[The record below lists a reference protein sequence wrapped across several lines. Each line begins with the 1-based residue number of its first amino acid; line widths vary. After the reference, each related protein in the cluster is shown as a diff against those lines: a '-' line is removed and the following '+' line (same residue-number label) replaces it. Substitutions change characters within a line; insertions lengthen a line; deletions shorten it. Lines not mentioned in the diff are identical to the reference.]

1 VIGAEQS
8 LLSFLDAPVVVGDP
22 DGSAVYVNPAF
33 ESRFDVT
40 SAATRGLPLSELF
53 EGGGREAVLRA
64 VAQVLSHGDSVR
76 FRVRERGVGFAAVAS
91 PIVADES
98 RVGVVIL
105 LKEEVDG
112 GERLMALH
120 REIADPVDELQ
131 GLLDAL
137 LEQTGGRR
145 AAQYRAGV
153 EDGLRALAR
162 VRKWVDELGATLAGR
177 GGGGGG
183 TWDPAAVLQV
193 VGRRFSDRPDLPTD
207 IQVLVPAQLPTA
219 RGDGAKLEALLL
231 RVLQD
236 RLDQEPAPEGLTL
249 AGRTVGR
256 GEGRSVL
263 VSVTEHFG
271 QGGYV
276 ASAPQTALLAE
287 VLGGC
292 GGVLHTTSD
301 PALGRVTL
309 MRFPAPEPSPGAA

>member
-1 VIGAEQS
+1 MNGAEQS
-8 LLSFLDAPVVVGDP
+8 LLSFIDAPVVVGDP

-33 ESRFDVT
+33 EARFDVT

-91 PIVADES
+91 PIVAEES

-112 GERLMALH
+112 GERLMAIH

-162 VRKWVDELGATLAGR
+162 IRKWVDELGSTLAGH
-177 GGGGGG
+177 GGENGEV
-183 TWDPAAVLQV
+183 WEPAALLPVIV
-193 VGRRFSDRPDLPTD
+193 RRLTERADLPSD
-207 IQVLVPAQLPTA
+207 FQVLLPAQLPTA

-231 RVLQD
+231 RLLQD
-236 RLDQEPAPEGLTL
+236 RLEQDPPPAGLTL
-249 AGRTVGR
+249 GSRPVGR
-256 GEGRSVL
+256 GDEQCVL

-276 ASAPQTALLAE
+276 PGAPQTPLLAE

-292 GGVLHTTSD
+292 GGALHTTSD
-301 PALGRVTL
+301 PVLGRVTL
-309 MRFPAPEPSPGAA
+309 MRFPVAPGASSD

>member
-22 DGSAVYVNPAF
+22 DGTAVYVNPAF
-33 ESRFDVT
+33 EARFDVT
-40 SAATRGLPLSELF
+40 SASTQGLPLSELF

-76 FRVRERGVGFAAVAS
+76 FRVRERAVGFAAVAS
-91 PIVADES
+91 PIVAQES

-105 LKEEVDG
+105 LKEEMEG
-112 GERLMALH
+112 GERLMAIH

-162 VRKWVDELGATLAGR
+162 VRKWVDELGASLAGR
-177 GGGGGG
+177 GGDGGEV
-183 TWDPAAVLQV
+183 WDPAAILQV
-193 VGRRFSDRPDLPTD
+193 VARRFTERPDLQSD
-207 IQVLVPAQLPTA
+207 VQVLVPAQLPTA

-231 RVLQD
+231 RLLQD
-236 RLDQEPAPEGLTL
+236 RLDQSPPPQGLTL
-249 AGRTVGR
+249 GSRIVGR
-256 GEGRSVL
+256 AETRCVL
-263 VSVTEHFG
+263 VSVTEHFR

-276 ASAPQTALLAE
+276 PSAPQTPLLAE

-292 GGVLHTTSD
+292 GGALHTTSD

-309 MRFPAPEPSPGAA
+309 MCFPAPEEAPAAS

>member
-1 VIGAEQS
+1 VIAEQS

-22 DGSAVYVNPAF
+22 DGTAVYVNPAF
-33 ESRFDVT
+33 EGRFDVT
-40 SAATRGLPLSELF
+40 SAATTGLPLSELF

-64 VAQVLSHGDSVR
+64 VAQVFEHGESVR

-91 PIVADES
+91 PIVADEA

-112 GERLMALH
+112 GERLMAIH
-120 REIADPVDELQ
+120 REIVDPVDELQ

-145 AAQYRAGV
+145 AARYRSGV

-162 VRKWVDELGATLAGR
+162 IRKWVDELGSTLAGR
-177 GGGGGG
+177 GRDRLEA
-183 TWDPAAVLQV
+183 WDPAQVLRLV
-193 VGRRFSDRPDLPTD
+193 ARRLTERGELPSDFQL
-207 IQVLVPAQLPTA
+207 LVPAQLPA
-219 RGDGAKLEALLL
+219 VRGDGAKLEALLL
-231 RVLQD
+231 RLLQD
-236 RLDQEPAPEGLTL
+236 RVDQDPPPEGITL
-249 AGRTVGR
+249 GARSVGGR
-256 GEGRSVL
+256 ESCVL
-263 VSVTEHFG
+263 VSVTEHFR

-276 ASAPQTALLAE
+276 PSAPQTPLLAE

-301 PALGRVTL
+301 PVLGRVTL
-309 MRFPAPEPSPGAA
+309 MRFPAAVDKARSV